1 MLSSLDDRRARV
13 VLNLDHIAPGARY
26 ALMAVLL
33 IMHSNFGNRYASR
46 VSIHGPLASMKQMAV
61 HSPEG
66 TGVDDPF
73 TIHERTGAPESQGG
87 VQNLGHYGCNR
98 LGINRGPLPREFDVS
113 WSRLAVGLRVH

>member
-13 VLNLDHIAPGARY
+13 VLYLDHIAPGARY

-33 IMHSNFGNRYASR
+33 NMHLNFSDQYAPR
-46 VSIHGPLASMKQMAV
+46 VSVHGFLASMKQMV
-61 HSPEG
+61 VYLPEDI
-66 TGVDDPF
+66 GVDDPL

-98 LGINRGPLPREFDVS
+98 LGINRGPLPGEFDVS